1 MASKPASVDTSLK
14 LNPVSMRM
22 SEHEMPFPTHDT
34 KRSNR
39 TEIKIPAIVV
49 PEKSSSS
56 SLKSIK
62 HSTLESVTSGP
73 PIIKLKADPATS
85 QMPSLMAR
93 TALAMRHESP
103 VSRGFPNESPTSR
116 SVGRSVGGGG
126 ATGLGQILAKM
137 AEQETVLASIE
148 ERLMNH
154 GEELIALNSLT
165 NEMKRRSED
174 AYLKAQRAI
183 EMADEASKKITA
195 ILGDSNSMQSFVAS
209 TSKEVQNLKKKV
221 TLAEKLHE
229 KLIEDMSVRFAK
241 NEKVLSEADKRSL
254 IGSVDI

>member
-14 LNPVSMRM
+14 LNPVSMRL
-22 SEHEMPFPTHDT
+22 SEHEMPLTSHDT

-73 PIIKLKADPATS
+73 PIIKLKADPAMP

-116 SVGRSVGGGG
+116 SVGKSVGGG

-154 GEELIALNSLT
+154 DEELIALNSLA

-174 AYLKAQRAI
+174 AHLKALKAI

-229 KLIEDMSVRFAK
+229 KLIEDMSVRFTK